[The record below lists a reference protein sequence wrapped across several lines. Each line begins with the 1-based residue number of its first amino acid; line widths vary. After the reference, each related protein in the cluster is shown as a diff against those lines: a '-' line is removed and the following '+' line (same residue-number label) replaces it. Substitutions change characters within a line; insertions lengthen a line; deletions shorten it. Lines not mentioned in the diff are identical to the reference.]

1 MKQRKRLA
9 GAAVSHALNL
19 IVAGGFYMGS
29 SDSIQAAEKKNYTRV
44 PFTAFSSQMPDALLG
59 SDKYEKPVWNL
70 HDALKLPEWLSVS
83 LEQRTRYETMSG
95 TFKAGSKGGDQ
106 QIPLQ
111 TTLWLEAHL
120 SSFRLGT
127 EFMDA
132 RALNSD
138 SGTGVNNTMA
148 DTADFLQ
155 GYGAW
160 SDQNVLYSGIGAEV
174 VAGRQT
180 LNLGS
185 RRLVARNTFR
195 NTVNSFTGV
204 KLRLIDYGNW
214 QFNGFVSTPVNR
226 LPNSNASNAAVVN
239 NLEVFDRENTNTWF
253 SGGFLELNNLGWN
266 INSEVYLYH
275 LDEGSS
281 TSVPTRHRRY
291 FTPGMRFFIK
301 PAKAEIDFQLETIG
315 QFGTVRATTAP
326 NSLNLNHTAWYQH
339 ADVGYTI
346 DMPWSP
352 RLAFEYDYA
361 SGDQNPND
369 NKDQRFDTL
378 YGARRFDFGPTG
390 IYGAFS
396 RANINT
402 PGLRLN
408 VAPRSDV
415 QASLSYRA
423 FWLAASKD
431 CWGGATCTGSSLILQ
446 DKTGRSGNNL
456 GQQLELTTR
465 WDFNSSLNFET
476 GWTHLFKGS
485 FAKDAPSAP
494 APVDVDYF
502 YVQSMLRF

>member
-19 IVAGGFYMGS
+19 IVSGGLYIGNS
-29 SDSIQAAEKKNYTRV
+29 ENIQAAEKKTYTKP
-44 PFTAFSSQMPDALLG
+44 PFSAFSSQMSDALLG

-70 HDALKLPEWLSVS
+70 HDALSLPEWLSVS

-95 TFKAGSKGGDQ
+95 TYKANSKGGDQ

-138 SGTGVNNTMA
+138 SGTGMNNTMT

-155 GYGAW
+155 GYAAW
-160 SDQNVLYSGIGAEV
+160 SDQNVLYSGIGAEI

-180 LNLGS
+180 LNFGS
-185 RRLVARNTFR
+185 RRLVARNAFR
-195 NTVNSFTGV
+195 NTINSFTGV
-204 KLRLIDYGNW
+204 KLRLLDYGNW

-226 LPNSNASNAAVVN
+226 LPTSSTAI
-239 NLEVFDRENTNTWF
+239 LDDQQVFDRENTHTWF
-253 SGGFLELNNLGWN
+253 SGGFLELYDLGFG
-266 INSEVYLYH
+266 INSEIYLYH
-275 LDEGSS
+275 LDEGNS
-281 TSVPTRHRRY
+281 TSAPTRNRRY
-291 FTPGMRFFIK
+291 FTPGTRFYIK

-315 QFGTVRATTAP
+315 QFGTVQATTAP
-326 NSLNLNHTAWYQH
+326 TSQNLNHTAWYQH

-352 RLAFEYDYA
+352 RLALEYDYA
-361 SGDQNPND
+361 SGDKNPKD
-369 NKDQRFDTL
+369 NQDQRFDTL

-390 IYGAFS
+390 IYGAFARS
-396 RANINT
+396 NINT
-402 PGLRLN
+402 PGFRLN
-408 VAPRSDV
+408 VSPRSDV
-415 QASLSYRA
+415 QVTLSHRA
-423 FWLAASKD
+423 FWLAQAKD
-431 CWGGATCTGSSLILQ
+431 AWTTANLQ
-446 DKTGRSGNNL
+446 DPTGRSGNYV
-456 GQQLELTTR
+456 GQQLDLSTR

-476 GWTHLFKGS
+476 GYTHLFKGS
-485 FAKDAPSAP
+485 FAKNAPRAP

-502 YVQSMLRF
+502 YVESMLRF

>member
-19 IVAGGFYMGS
+19 IVSGGLYIGNS
-29 SDSIQAAEKKNYTRV
+29 ENIQAAEKKTYTKP
-44 PFTAFSSQMPDALLG
+44 PFSAFSSQMSDALLG

-70 HDALKLPEWLSVS
+70 HDALSLPEWLSVS

-95 TFKAGSKGGDQ
+95 TYKANSKGGDQ

-138 SGTGVNNTMA
+138 SGTGMNNTMT

-155 GYGAW
+155 GYAAW
-160 SDQNVLYSGIGAEV
+160 SDQNVLYSGIGAEI

-180 LNLGS
+180 LNFGS
-185 RRLVARNTFR
+185 RRFVARNAFR
-195 NTVNSFTGV
+195 NTINSFTGV
-204 KLRLIDYGNW
+204 KLRLLDYGNW

-226 LPNSNASNAAVVN
+226 LPTSSTAI
-239 NLEVFDRENTNTWF
+239 LDDQQVFDRENTHTWF
-253 SGGFLELNNLGWN
+253 SGGFLELYDLGFG
-266 INSEVYLYH
+266 INSEIYLYH
-275 LDEGSS
+275 LDEGNS
-281 TSVPTRHRRY
+281 TSAPTRNRRY
-291 FTPGMRFFIK
+291 FTPGTRFYIK

-315 QFGTVRATTAP
+315 QFGTVQATTAP
-326 NSLNLNHTAWYQH
+326 TSQNLNHTAWYQH

-352 RLAFEYDYA
+352 RLALEYDYA
-361 SGDQNPND
+361 SGDKNPKD
-369 NKDQRFDTL
+369 NQDQRFDTL

-390 IYGAFS
+390 IYGAFARS
-396 RANINT
+396 NINT
-402 PGLRLN
+402 PGFRLN
-408 VAPRSDV
+408 VSPRSDV
-415 QASLSYRA
+415 QVTLSHRA
-423 FWLAASKD
+423 FWLAQAKD
-431 CWGGATCTGSSLILQ
+431 AWTTANLQ
-446 DKTGRSGNNL
+446 DPTGRSGNYV
-456 GQQLELTTR
+456 GQQLDLSTR

-476 GWTHLFKGS
+476 GYTHLFKGS
-485 FAKDAPSAP
+485 FAKNAPRAP

-502 YVQSMLRF
+502 YVESMLRF